1 MARGHV
7 GGDPSREAALHTA
20 TIELRDAERLQ
31 QVLDALG
38 AARRALLPNAA
49 GTHNG
54 DTREDVGA
62 HQDGGGAAVQASN
75 DDDGDTLDGGFP
87 SRKYGAFVDE
97 LFRTTVPRW
106 GGALVAG
113 HRKRLLDDLVTEVS
127 ECKDGRHT
135 HDTHDTLSHA
145 LDQHHGSIDSLDTS
159 AVGKNSM
166 FRMYSFVGRSSI
178 GSTLPTAQSHAR
190 YCSKLKPHVCSAFFQ
205 PRRSCDCALVCMPL
219 TPLHV
224 PLFCA
229 AVTAPL
235 ARSGSGHA
243 RAVRRSVGIAHSCSA
258 LACKGRAAEAS
269 RGAGPRRCSWSSV
282 WLSRRG

>member
-38 AARRALLPNAA
+38 AARRALLLNAA
-49 GTHNG
+49 VTHNG
-54 DTREDVGA
+54 GTREDVGA

-75 DDDGDTLDGGFP
+75 DDDDDDDDDDDTLDGGFP

-127 ECKDGRHT
+127 ECTDGRHT

-159 AVGKNSM
+159 VVGKNSM

-178 GSTLPTAQSHAR
+178 GSTLPTAQLHAR
-190 YCSKLKPHVCSAFFQ
+190 LQQTQTTRLQRFLP
-205 PRRSCDCALVCMPL
+205 
-219 TPLHV
+219 
-224 PLFCA
+224 
-229 AVTAPL
+229 
-235 ARSGSGHA
+235 
-243 RAVRRSVGIAHSCSA
+243 
-258 LACKGRAAEAS
+258 AES
-269 RGAGPRRCSWSSV
+269 FV
-282 WLSRRG
+282 

>member
-38 AARRALLPNAA
+38 AARRALLLNAA
-49 GTHNG
+49 DTHNG
-54 DTREDVGA
+54 GAREDVGA
-62 HQDGGGAAVQASN
+62 HQDGGAAVQASN
-75 DDDGDTLDGGFP
+75 DDDDDDDTLDGGFP

-127 ECKDGRHT
+127 ECTDGRHT
-135 HDTHDTLSHA
+135 HDTHDALSHA

-159 AVGKNSM
+159 GVGKNSM

-178 GSTLPTAQSHAR
+178 GSTLPTAQLHAR
-190 YCSKLKPHVCSAFFQ
+190 LQQTQTTRMQRAFFQ

-219 TPLHV
+219 TSRHV
-224 PLFCA
+224 PLFSA
-229 AVTAPL
+229 A
-235 ARSGSGHA
+235 
-243 RAVRRSVGIAHSCSA
+243 
-258 LACKGRAAEAS
+258 
-269 RGAGPRRCSWSSV
+269 
-282 WLSRRG
+282 